1 MLDFSTFNLLKCNI
15 SSKKKTFLNVGPK
28 VFYSDIFGLKLED
41 ATVRRYFTLAPSN
54 LSKYKISLKNKNP
67 LI

>member
-41 ATVRRYFTLAPSN
+41 ATNALFEYLWAGT
-54 LSKYKISLKNKNP
+54 
-67 LI
+67 